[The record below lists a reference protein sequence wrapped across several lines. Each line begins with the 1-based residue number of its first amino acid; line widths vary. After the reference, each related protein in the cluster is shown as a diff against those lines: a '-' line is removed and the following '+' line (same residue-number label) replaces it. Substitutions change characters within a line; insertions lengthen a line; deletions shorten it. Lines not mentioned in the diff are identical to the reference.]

1 MLSKNNIYILLS
13 IFLGF
18 IISFYYNRI
27 FDESFILIFILTAL
41 IFYIIFYYLA
51 DIKNKEN
58 FMNYTVRD
66 YLEDIIEDGKNMN
79 NNMIQEEDINISNN
93 LGQEN
98 SVTTIPIEKACGPL
112 NININYYTDNKP
124 PTSAATTAATTS
136 ATTAAST
143 AASSYPIEDTS
154 NNSIY
159 GNYAWTNNP
168 DYYIPTKV
176 PQPLNQLINTRNNK
190 DNMVSPIIINT
201 PWSEYR
207 SGDSDLE
214 PYNL

>member
-18 IISFYYNRI
+18 IISFYYNRN

-66 YLEDIIEDGKNMN
+66 YLEDIIEDGKNM
-79 NNMIQEEDINISNN
+79 IQEEDININNN

-112 NININYYTDNKP
+112 NININYYTDKSSTSASTLA
-124 PTSAATTAATTS
+124 PTSASTSASTSAPTTASSNT
-136 ATTAAST
+136 
-143 AASSYPIEDTS
+143 SYP
-154 NNSIY
+154 IY

-190 DNMVSPIIINT
+190 DNIVSPIIINT